1 MSDEI
6 NLRLQRLEVGHE
18 MIVRDLTNDRTQL
31 EESMSII
38 SKAFIELVEIKRDF
52 AHFIASNES
61 NQKNHSER
69 HDKQDI
75 LFEKMNDKL
84 DKHDIIIPQ
93 LEETRR
99 WILIGMGLVLSAVIV
114 ALIALVIK

>member
-6 NLRLQRLEVGHE
+6 NLRVQKLELGHD
-18 MIVRDLTNDRTQL
+18 MLVRDGANDRTQL
-31 EESMSII
+31 QESMSVI

-52 AHFIASNES
+52 AHFIASSEAN
-61 NQKNHSER
+61 NRHHAER
-69 HDKQDI
+69 HDKQDA

-99 WILIGMGLVLSAVIV
+99 WILVGMGLVLSAVIV
-114 ALIALVIK
+114 ALIATVVK

>member
-6 NLRLQRLEVGHE
+6 NTRLQRLEIGHE
-18 MIVRDLTNDRTQL
+18 MIVRDRTNDRTQL

-52 AHFIASNES
+52 AHFISSNEA
-61 NQKNHSER
+61 NQKSHSDR
-69 HDKQDI
+69 HDKQDA

-84 DKHDIIIPQ
+84 DKHDITIPQ

-99 WILIGMGLVLSAVIV
+99 WILVGMGLVLSAVII
-114 ALIALVIK
+114 ALIATVVK